1 MDGNNSS
8 WKQMSIAS
16 TSPTLK
22 TQAPLGQHYSN
33 FTLSMIVINA
43 LMAFMA
49 TSLNLL
55 IIVTFVKTTSLRET
69 PSNVLVLGLAISD
82 LFVGVFEQPLFCV
95 AWICWSYRAILI
107 IVQQAIWKVYSI
119 HLLSYYLLLS
129 LFTLTAITVDRF
141 LAVKLHLRYQELVT
155 TKRYGITLACIWII
169 SIFAVIRD
177 VFIKETAAF
186 FIIVLTIL
194 CCTIFINIY
203 LLFKIS
209 QVIHRHSRTDTSPT
223 AINTTVHRHA

>member
-8 WKQMSIAS
+8 WEQMSIAS

-69 PSNVLVLGLAISD
+69 PSNLLVLGLAISD
-82 LFVGVFEQPLFCV
+82 LFVGVFAQPLFC
-95 AWICWSYRAILI
+95 
-107 IVQQAIWKVYSI
+107 IVKFAELTENNDQNTTTKTGYYSI
-119 HLLSYYLLLS
+119 SFVLSTVS
-129 LFTLTAITVDRF
+129 IFTLTAITVDRF
-141 LAVKLHLRYQELVT
+141 LAVHLHLRYQELVT

-169 SIFAVIRD
+169 SLFAVIRE

-186 FIIVLTIL
+186 LSL
-194 CCTIFINIY
+194 Y
-203 LLFKIS
+203 
-209 QVIHRHSRTDTSPT
+209 SPYF
-223 AINTTVHRHA
+223 V